1 MSSLFRW
8 TEWGSYRIKEMSA
21 YYLKA
26 LQRPIQTSPTE
37 MVVMPS
43 LRLRMPNRELLFR
56 ISARC
61 FSSCDI
67 PEK

>member
-1 MSSLFRW
+1 M
-8 TEWGSYRIKEMSA
+8 YH
-21 YYLKA
+21 LKA

-37 MVVMPS
+37 IVVMPS

-56 ISARC
+56 INARC
-61 FSSCDI
+61 FSSCDM

>member
-8 TEWGSYRIKEMSA
+8 TEWGSYRIKEMFV

-26 LQRPIQTSPTE
+26 RQRPIQTSPTE

-43 LRLRMPNRELLFR
+43 LRLRIPNRELLFR
-56 ISARC
+56 INARC